1 MTNEQLEQLITNI
14 NLINST
20 QQFTYIQNCL
30 DILNIHFTNLENLE
44 YPDYYNLREK
54 NIIKIIRTT
63 ETLLSD
69 KQKTIFYSSLN
80 EYYLFFT
87 SNTTKKEEIINNLI
101 LENNIYDT
109 YGYIDY
115 HIIFYLRTIKD
126 DNYLYNFIK
135 SYNYKISSDYKA
147 EIITSLEND
156 DLKIQFI
163 EEYIDEPENLAIIIK
178 SIKNDKLKLNL
189 YNKYKDILEEDLK
202 YISLLSTF
210 QNDNLKIQYIKEH
223 PDLKLNKSYDKLII
237 SLQNEESL
245 YKLWN
250 IVPLRAKIILIY
262 KMKEEQKV
270 NFLNILNNEI
280 SLNSYSKSDIENIT
294 DIIINLSPQNKK
306 YIINNCHNI
315 NFKLSPILRN
325 QLDYEDILF
334 LLKKRG
340 NKITSKMIRTEKLL
354 PSELI
359 LDNIDLFL
367 DKEEIS
373 NKTQIKDIIYQLYQT
388 NNDIVYTILWPLLTP
403 KYIETLG
410 LNKLNV
416 LCSFRELEDALLKFD
431 EKQYETFY
439 RCLNNYTSKNPYT
452 DWNYAAYQ
460 MIKAIHFAKM
470 DDRDITH
477 LITDFNQINIDTLT
491 KILIHGDQY
500 GIKTIDDIINY
511 EQHLKEKT
519 DKDIKS
525 HNLSVKRNA
534 IFIKGFGLSDHH
546 SFLSGFRDQIVNGL
560 SRIYHIYKTDIDLIE
575 STELKKLFSFIKKV
589 LETNSEEELEQ
600 IYKEIPNN
608 YIDSYK
614 LESQLKNELLKL
626 YNKELLQLDNLKQN
640 KDGLY
645 EAGTEFSIIATSIG
659 AYVTNTPENYKTD
672 WNRPSLASQH
682 FCTNFIRNDMLG
694 TAPIPHLMYGFT
706 HMEPYSL
713 LLSGP
718 TDIYSSGAEFISKA
732 YKEEVYYAPN
742 NQINQTA
749 YNQKYKYNEMDFKR
763 IQNGQKKQ
771 PDYILV
777 FRKNGLISNLEEA
790 KKASMQWDNLPIVV
804 IDIDLCLKSEYNK
817 LIELINQFYQLPTLE
832 IYNQIKAKILNNR
845 ITEPTFAE
853 NINLNELKEMIN
865 SDSISNSLPIKK

>member
-1 MTNEQLEQLITNI
+1 MTNEQLKQLITNI

-30 DILNIHFTNLENLE
+30 DILNIRFTNLENLE

-69 KQKTIFYSSLN
+69 EQKTIFYSSLN

-135 SYNYKISSDYKA
+135 SYNSKISSDYKA

-178 SIKNDKLKLNL
+178 SIKNDQLKLNL

-315 NFKLSPILRN
+315 NFKLSPILRS

-334 LLKKRG
+334 LLKKSG
-340 NKITSKMIRTEKLL
+340 NKRTSKMIRTEKLL

-600 IYKEIPNN
+600 IYKEIQNN

-790 KKASMQWDNLPIVV
+790 KKASIQWDNLPIIV

-832 IYNQIKAKILNNR
+832 IYNQIKTKILNNR

>member
-30 DILNIHFTNLENLE
+30 DILNIRFTNLENLE

-69 KQKTIFYSSLN
+69 EQKTIFYSSLN

-575 STELKKLFSFIKKV
+575 STELKKLFSFIKKI

-600 IYKEIPNN
+600 IYKEISNN

-790 KKASMQWDNLPIVV
+790 KKASLQWDNLPIVV

-832 IYNQIKAKILNNR
+832 IYNQIKTKILNNR

>member
-30 DILNIHFTNLENLE
+30 DILNIRFTNLENLE

-135 SYNYKISSDYKA
+135 SYNSKISSDYKA

-294 DIIINLSPQNKK
+294 DIVINLSPQNKK

-315 NFKLSPILRN
+315 NFKLSPILRS

-388 NNDIVYTILWPLLTP
+388 NNDIIYTILWPLLTS

-460 MIKAIHFAKM
+460 MIKAIHFAKI

-790 KKASMQWDNLPIVV
+790 KKASIQWDNLPIIV

-832 IYNQIKAKILNNR
+832 IYNQIKTKILNNR

-853 NINLNELKEMIN
+853 NINLNELKDMIN
-865 SDSISNSLPIKK
+865 SDSISNSLPTKK

>member
-1 MTNEQLEQLITNI
+1 MTNEQLEQLISNI

-30 DILNIHFTNLENLE
+30 DILNIRFTNLENLE

-69 KQKTIFYSSLN
+69 EQKTIFYSSLN

-135 SYNYKISSDYKA
+135 SYNSKISSDYKA

-315 NFKLSPILRN
+315 NFKLSPILRS

-416 LCSFRELEDALLKFD
+416 LCSFRELEDALLKFN

-439 RCLNNYTSKNPYT
+439 RCLNSYTSKNTYT

-575 STELKKLFSFIKKV
+575 STELKKLFSFIKKI

-832 IYNQIKAKILNNR
+832 IYNQIKTKILNNR

>member
-30 DILNIHFTNLENLE
+30 DILNIRFTNLENLE

-54 NIIKIIRTT
+54 NIIKLIRTT

-135 SYNYKISSDYKA
+135 SYNSKISSDYKA

-178 SIKNDKLKLNL
+178 SIKNDRLKLNL

-210 QNDNLKIQYIKEH
+210 QNDSLKIQYIKEH

-315 NFKLSPILRN
+315 NFKLSPILRS

-334 LLKKRG
+334 LLKERG

-359 LDNIDLFL
+359 LNNIDLFL

-575 STELKKLFSFIKKV
+575 STELKKLFSFIKKI

-771 PDYILV
+771 ADYILV

-790 KKASMQWDNLPIVV
+790 KKASIQWDNLPIVV

-817 LIELINQFYQLPTLE
+817 LIELINQFYQSPTLE
-832 IYNQIKAKILNNR
+832 IYNQIKTKILNNR

>member
-30 DILNIHFTNLENLE
+30 DILNIRFTNLENLE

-54 NIIKIIRTT
+54 NIIKLIRTT

-135 SYNYKISSDYKA
+135 SYNSKISSDYKA

-178 SIKNDKLKLNL
+178 SIKNDRLKLNL

-210 QNDNLKIQYIKEH
+210 QNDSLKIQCIKEH

-315 NFKLSPILRN
+315 NFKLSPILRS

-359 LDNIDLFL
+359 LNNIDLFL

-439 RCLNNYTSKNPYT
+439 RCLNNYTSKNTYT

-732 YKEEVYYAPN
+732 YKKEVYYAPN

-817 LIELINQFYQLPTLE
+817 LIELINQFYQSPTLE
-832 IYNQIKAKILNNR
+832 IYNQIKTKILNNR

-865 SDSISNSLPIKK
+865 SESISNSLPIKK